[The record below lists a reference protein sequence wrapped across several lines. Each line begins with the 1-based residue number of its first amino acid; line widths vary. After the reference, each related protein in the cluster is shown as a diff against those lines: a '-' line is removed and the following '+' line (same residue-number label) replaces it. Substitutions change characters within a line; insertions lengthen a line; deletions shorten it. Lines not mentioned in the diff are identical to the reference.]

1 MKTLILILLIGMGN
15 SILYSQNDFNNWGNG
30 TNSSTA
36 VLLSIQPLPV
46 DAGNLYT
53 GNWVR
58 GLGYSVIQTSLVVGA
73 SIMLVNV
80 DWGHHSYYTETDRRG
95 LTDTE
100 RTRLHWYAAAYI
112 AVKAISALDAG
123 ITANR
128 NSQQLNMSVS
138 MQQTGPVL
146 SLQVNF

>member
-1 MKTLILILLIGMGN
+1 MKTIIITLFLLGIPSALSTGQSLG
-15 SILYSQNDFNNWGNG
+15 LWGSG

-58 GLGYSVIQTSLVVGA
+58 GLGYSVIQKSLVVGA
-73 SIMLVNV
+73 SIMLANV

-95 LTDTE
+95 LTDSE
-100 RTRLHWYAAAYI
+100 RQRLHLYAAAYI

-123 ITANR
+123 ITAGRNR
-128 NSQQLNMSVS
+128 QNLNVAVS
-138 MQQTGPVL
+138 LNHTGPAL
-146 SLQVNF
+146 SLQVKF

>member
-1 MKTLILILLIGMGN
+1 MTLFLFGIPSALSTGQSLET
-15 SILYSQNDFNNWGNG
+15 WGSG
-30 TNSSTA
+30 TNTSTA

-73 SIMLVNV
+73 SIMLANV
-80 DWGHHSYYTETDRRG
+80 DWGHHTYYNGADRRG
-95 LTDTE
+95 LTDAE
-100 RTRLHWYAAAYI
+100 RQRLHWYAAAYI

-123 ITANR
+123 ITAGRNR
-128 NSQQLNMSVS
+128 QKVNVAVSLN
-138 MQQTGPVL
+138 QTGPAL
-146 SLQVNF
+146 SLQVKF